1 MKRKEECIVE
11 ALRRLKEDAEG
22 GLFAPLE
29 NELGAFNLFKVL
41 RIDEFE
47 IRHSNVLGWL
57 LDPLQ
62 NHKLG
67 DAFLRGFLNEV
78 SAVMKSSQFR
88 DKLMIPA
95 IDRHCGLN
103 WTVLR
108 EVEYRD
114 IQVECE
120 ELKLV
125 VCVENKWNAKENEG
139 SEDKEGQLT
148 RYSESVRASYSG
160 WTKVFVFLTPFG
172 DLPSERNQNEWIAL
186 SYSSVLSA
194 LDDAMV
200 GAESGLPIAQ
210 QQFID
215 QYRQILRKKVGMD
228 SEEMKLGMEIYS
240 KHQKAIESIIGN
252 LYYVRDKAMEHFD
265 KQIRISQRTLVR
277 ANSSKGYYQ
286 FKQRFPENEERS
298 VHYEIAGKG
307 TDIEVALHVES
318 RTMQGWRDRVV
329 NGVKEACA
337 DANDIRVN
345 KLTFNSGSK
354 AIETVGRKVED
365 VVDDITSRFER
376 LYFVCEPILQ
386 ELEKEFGG
394 KNLKH

>member
-1 MKRKEECIVE
+1 MRKKESIVE

-29 NELGAFNLFKVL
+29 NELEAFNLFKVL
-41 RIDEFE
+41 RVDEFE

-78 SAVMKSSQFR
+78 STVMKSTQFR
-88 DKLMIPA
+88 DELTIPV

-125 VCVENKWNAKENEG
+125 VCVENKWSAKEHEG

-172 DLPSERNQNEWIAL
+172 DLPSERSKNEWIAL

-210 QQFID
+210 RQFID

-240 KHQKAIESIIGN
+240 RHRLAIDSISGTLSN
-252 LYYVRDKAMEHFD
+252 VRGAVMRHFD
-265 KQIRISQRTLVR
+265 KWIKFSRYKLKRE
-277 ANSSKGYYQ
+277 NDSKVYYQ
-286 FKQRFPENEERS
+286 FKQRFPSGRTDS
-298 VHYEIAGKG
+298 VHYEIGAKE
-307 TDIEVALHVES
+307 TDIVVTLHVES
-318 RTMQGWRDRVV
+318 GVKKGWRDSIAAKIREAC
-329 NGVKEACA
+329 VKES
-337 DANDIRVN
+337 DIKVN
-345 KLTFNSGSK
+345 KYSFNCGRK
-354 AIETVGRKVED
+354 AISVVGQSTDE
-365 VVDDITSRFER
+365 VVAEVVRRFER
-376 LYFVCEPILQ
+376 LYSVCEPVLQ
-386 ELEKEFGG
+386 EFDKEFDG
-394 KNLKH
+394 KDKN